1 MKIMQ
6 KGKEQVLNNNY
17 SDISYNNKGNFMQDY
32 CNTGEKPGSTPN
44 TATAAGDLQ
53 PSSKAR
59 RSAHRE
65 PATGNVKSREI
76 LAKLA

>member
-44 TATAAGDLQ
+44 TEKTA
-53 PSSKAR
+53 
-59 RSAHRE
+59 
-65 PATGNVKSREI
+65 GNLSPRIRLRGSTMVEKSQ
-76 LAKLA
+76 